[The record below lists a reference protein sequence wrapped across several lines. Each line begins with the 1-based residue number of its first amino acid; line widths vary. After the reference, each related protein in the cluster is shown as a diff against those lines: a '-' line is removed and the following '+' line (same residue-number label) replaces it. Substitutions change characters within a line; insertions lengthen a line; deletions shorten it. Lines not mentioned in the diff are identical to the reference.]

1 MIHPWQQ
8 DDWNRLQRLRGQWPH
23 ALLLHG
29 QAGIGKLR
37 FAQHLAQG
45 LLCEA
50 PREGGEPC
58 GACAAC
64 NWFVQGNHPDYR
76 ALFPEALA
84 SQLGAPAASA
94 DTDEKADTEDGKKTR
109 TLSKEIKIEQVR
121 ALLDF
126 CGVGAHRGG
135 ARVVLV
141 YPAEALNAAA
151 ANALLKTLEEP
162 PPGVVFLLVS
172 ARLDRLL
179 PTIVSRCR
187 QWPMSTP
194 EPELA
199 REWLARQG
207 VADADALL
215 AVAGG
220 APLAALALAADEN
233 RPLREFTLK
242 QLAAGEQ
249 CDAFAC
255 AEALQKLPV
264 PVVLGWL
271 QRWLYDLLAERTAQ
285 RPRYFPAAARDLARC
300 AARVDANAFA
310 RYMTTVARERAVE
323 NHPLNARLVFEALFL
338 GYRELFVH
346 SAPA

>member
-1 MIHPWQQ
+1 MIYPWQR
-8 DDWNRLQRLRGQWPH
+8 DDWDRLQSLRAQWPH
-23 ALLLHG
+23 ALLLYG

-45 LLCEA
+45 MLCEA
-50 PREGGEPC
+50 PAANGEPC
-58 GACAAC
+58 GQCAAC

-76 ALFPEALA
+76 AVLPEALA
-84 SQLGAPAASA
+84 GDAAGTAPPE
-94 DTDEKADTEDGKKTR
+94 EKAEGEEGKKTR
-109 TLSKEIKIEQVR
+109 ALSKEIKIEQVR

-126 CGVGAHRGG
+126 CGIGAHRGG

-141 YPAEALNAAA
+141 YPADALNAAS

-162 PPGVVFLLVS
+162 PAGVVFLLVS
-172 ARLDRLL
+172 ARIDRLL
-179 PTIVSRCR
+179 PTIISRCR

-194 EPELA
+194 SPNEA
-199 REWLARQG
+199 STWLAEQG
-207 VADADALL
+207 VPDPAALL
-215 AVAGG
+215 AEAGG

-233 RPLREFTLK
+233 RPLRDFTLK
-242 QLAAGEQ
+242 QLAAGPD

-271 QRWLYDLLAERTAQ
+271 QRWLYDLIAQRAAE
-285 RPRYFPAAARDLARC
+285 RPRYFPAAQRELERC
-300 AARVDANAFA
+300 ATRIDANAFA
-310 RYMTTVARERAVE
+310 RFMKAVTRERAVE

-338 GYRELFVH
+338 GYRDLFV
-346 SAPA
+346 

>member
-1 MIHPWQQ
+1 MIYPWQH
-8 DDWNRLQRLRGQWPH
+8 DDWNRLQRLRAQWPH
-23 ALLLHG
+23 ALLLYG

-45 LLCEA
+45 MLCEA
-50 PREGGEPC
+50 PAANGEPC
-58 GACAAC
+58 GQCVAC

-76 ALFPEALA
+76 AVLPEALA
-84 SQLGAPAASA
+84 SEAAGAAASVA
-94 DTDEKADTEDGKKTR
+94 EEKADGEEGKKTR

-141 YPAEALNAAA
+141 YPADALNAAS

-162 PPGVVFLLVS
+162 PAGVVFLLVS
-172 ARLDRLL
+172 ARIDRLL
-179 PTIVSRCR
+179 PTIISRCR

-194 EPELA
+194 SPDEA
-199 REWLARQG
+199 RTWLSDQG
-207 VADADALL
+207 VPDAGALL
-215 AVAGG
+215 AEAGG
-220 APLAALALAADEN
+220 APLAALALAGDEN
-233 RPLREFTLK
+233 RPLRDFTLK
-242 QLAAGEQ
+242 QLAAGPE

-271 QRWLYDLLAERTAQ
+271 QRWLYDLVAERAAQ
-285 RPRYFPAAARDLARC
+285 RPRYFPAAQRDLERC

-310 RYMTTVARERAVE
+310 RFMKTVTRERAVE

-338 GYRELFVH
+338 GYRDLFG
-346 SAPA
+346 

>member
-1 MIHPWQQ
+1 MIHPWQL
-8 DDWNRLQRLRGQWPH
+8 DDWNRLQSLRGQWPH
-23 ALLLHG
+23 ALLLYG

-37 FAQHLAQG
+37 FAQHVAQG

-50 PREGGEPC
+50 PRANGEPC

-84 SQLGAPAASA
+84 SELGSSAPAAEQ
-94 DTDEKADTEDGKKTR
+94 DEKADSEDGKKTR

-162 PPGVVFLLVS
+162 PAGVVFLLVS

-187 QWPMSTP
+187 QWPMPTP
-194 EPELA
+194 APELA
-199 REWLARQG
+199 REWLAQQG

-215 AVAGG
+215 AMAGG

-242 QLAAGEQ
+242 QLAAGPQ

-264 PVVLGWL
+264 PIVLGWL
-271 QRWLYDLLAERTAQ
+271 QRWLYDLLAERTAH
-285 RPRYFPAAARDLARC
+285 RPRYFPAAARDLAHC
-300 AARVDANAFA
+300 AQRIDANAFA
-310 RYMTTVARERAVE
+310 RYMKTVARERAVE

-338 GYRELFVH
+338 GYRELFAQ
-346 SAPA
+346 SAHA

>member
-1 MIHPWQQ
+1 MIYPWQH
-8 DDWNRLQRLRGQWPH
+8 DDWDRLQRLRAQWPH
-23 ALLLHG
+23 ALLLYG

-45 LLCEA
+45 MLCEA
-50 PREGGEPC
+50 PTSNGEPC
-58 GACAAC
+58 GQCAAC

-76 ALFPEALA
+76 AVLPEALA
-84 SQLGAPAASA
+84 GEAVGAAAA
-94 DTDEKADTEDGKKTR
+94 DEKADGEEGKKTR
-109 TLSKEIKIEQVR
+109 APSKEIKIEQVR

-126 CGVGAHRGG
+126 CGIGAHRGG

-141 YPAEALNAAA
+141 YPADALNAAS

-162 PPGVVFLLVS
+162 PSGVVFLLVS
-172 ARLDRLL
+172 ARVDRLL
-179 PTIVSRCR
+179 PTIISRCR

-194 EPELA
+194 SPEQA
-199 REWLARQG
+199 RAWLAEQSVPDPAG
-207 VADADALL
+207 LL
-215 AVAGG
+215 AEAGG

-233 RPLREFTLK
+233 RPLRDFTLK
-242 QLAAGEQ
+242 QLAAGPE

-271 QRWLYDLLAERTAQ
+271 QRWLYDLVAQ
-285 RPRYFPAAARDLARC
+285 RAAQQPRYFPSAQRELERC
-300 AARVDANAFA
+300 ATRIDANAFA
-310 RYMTTVARERAVE
+310 RFMKAVTRERAVE

-338 GYRELFVH
+338 GYRDLFV
-346 SAPA
+346 